1 MIVLVLRALLDIIKQ
16 GLSLWLTYA
25 GWVVHLWQLSE
36 LGLQSRRPQPRIPDS
51 RQTISCRW
59 FYGWHLPGTAFHLE
73 DLEVLIAYQQPV
85 LD

>member
-1 MIVLVLRALLDIIKQ
+1 MIVHVLRALLDIIKQ
-16 GLSLWLTYA
+16 GLSLWPTYT

-36 LGLQSRRPQPRIPDS
+36 LGLQSRRPRPRILDS
-51 RQTISCRW
+51 RRTISCRW

-73 DLEVLIAYQQPV
+73 DLEVLMAYQQPV